1 MKTAFYMGLAAAAGL
16 LVIPATSQVV
26 VSEIN
31 FSAQIA
37 GDDQWVEVVNLG
49 GSKAELDGWSLYLAT
64 DTPGV
69 PGNYWFGFPQG
80 TELEAGEFLRVHW
93 GAPIPDEAPTGPEL
107 EIFTGTTLFN
117 FLFGFGFEPLSVQGG
132 ALALLSTQ
140 NNLLMNDDTVIQD
153 WVSWGGNDY
162 PREDLAIQAG
172 EWTTGTS
179 VTPSQ
184 QLDSIALNLALNQV
198 PTPVS
203 AYFHDASPTSNAPN
217 AVGGSTGTLGTS
229 CASGGGSSLS
239 LVVESFPVLG
249 NRDFR
254 YRLDNT
260 LGMPMDF
267 AILVLSPDA
276 GDGSSTILGCPI
288 FVGQTSAFGAL
299 VIPTEIGQTHFPI
312 DLSSAPTILAGI
324 DIYAQA
330 AVITVGA
337 PTDLGTSEAIKITLG
352 S

>member
-1 MKTAFYMGLAAAAGL
+1 MKTAFLTGLAAATGFLAL
-16 LVIPATSQVV
+16 PATSQVV

-31 FSAQIA
+31 FSAQTA

-49 GSKAELDGWSLYLAT
+49 ESTAELNGWSLYLAT

-80 TELEAGEFLRVHW
+80 TQLEAGEILRVHW
-93 GAPIPDEAPTGPEL
+93 GAPIPAEAPPGPEI
-107 EIFTGTTLFN
+107 EIYTGTTLFN
-117 FLFGFGFEPLSVQGG
+117 FLFGYGYEPLSTQGG

-140 NNLLMNDDTVIQD
+140 NNLLMNSPAIIQD
-153 WVSWGGNDY
+153 WVSWGGNGY

-172 EWTTGTS
+172 EWTAGAS

-184 QLDSIALNLALNQV
+184 QLDSIALNLALNLA
-198 PTPVS
+198 PTPVN
-203 AYFHDASPTSNAPN
+203 AYFHDASPTPNAAN
-217 AVGGSTGTLGTS
+217 AVGGAVATIGIS
-229 CASGGGSSLS
+229 CASGGGTALS

-260 LGMPMDF
+260 LGAPTDF
-267 AILVLSPDA
+267 AILVLSPDDA
-276 GDGSSTILGCPI
+276 DGTATLLGCPI
-288 FVGQTSAFGAL
+288 FVGQSNAFGSL
-299 VIPTEIGQTHFPI
+299 VIPTQIGQTYFPI
-312 DLSSAPTILAGI
+312 DLSFAPAILLGV
-324 DIYAQA
+324 DIYAQS

-337 PTDLGTSEAIKITLG
+337 PADLGTSEAVNITLG
-352 S
+352 G